1 MWKVFVVG
9 RLCME
14 FWRFGFQNVD
24 ANMSETSS
32 IHDIRLLRLLLL
44 LLLQALRMA
53 STK

>member
-1 MWKVFVVG
+1 
-9 RLCME
+9 ME

-44 LLLQALRMA
+44 LLQALRMA